1 MKTFLRRPELLLLLA
16 ILAGPLIIA
25 NSTLDIQFH
34 DTSFVFG
41 KTIWGFNAILTAIG
55 FLLLITLVIHVLAR
69 KYNWLPLTWR
79 WAQVALTLILMTAM
93 IKALQALLVQMDN
106 TSSIPGF
113 NRLAFGRFVLPQ
125 KLFGWALLLLV
136 FSQPVFWLTT
146 IIIALWRR
154 QQNTR

>member
-1 MKTFLRRPELLLLLA
+1 MKLLFRRPELLLLLA
-16 ILAGPLIIA
+16 ILAGPLIIS
-25 NSTLDIQFH
+25 NSALDIQLH

-41 KTIWGFNAILTAIG
+41 KTSWGFNAIFTAIG

-106 TSSIPGF
+106 TSSILGF
-113 NRLAFGRFVLPQ
+113 NRSAFGRFLLPH

-154 QQNTR
+154 QRNPR